1 MGDAHEALWLC
12 GFRCTGSF
20 GLCVAL
26 EGVTH
31 LSSPPC
37 PAHTHF
43 LAALCLFTAAAS
55 GANVTWS
62 LQEANISLRSHCGY
76 QGPPR
81 AQTGVSSTSSEHP

>member
-20 GLCVAL
+20 GLCVVL

-55 GANVTWS
+55 GANITWS
-62 LQEANISLRSHCGY
+62 LQEAKHLPEKPLWLPGTT
-76 QGPPR
+76 
-81 AQTGVSSTSSEHP
+81 TGSDWGQLNNL